1 MNSFDKDGVG
11 QITDRLIIYIIVMIV
26 FTLIINLL
34 KIDNHFSNL
43 NSDSS
48 IMDSLYLVSMTFTG
62 SGYGGIYAQTA
73 LSRFVMVLLS
83 FVKFLLIAEAFGSI
97 IKDDKD
103 TYEGFIK
110 RLFSTKCAEH
120 MNDLRSA
127 KLGPKLDEDVY
138 SIDKLKQLKECFN
151 PK

>member
-11 QITDRLIIYIIVMIV
+11 QITDRVIIYIIVMIV
-26 FTLIINLL
+26 FTLIVDLL

-43 NSDSS
+43 NADSS

-110 RLFSTKCAEH
+110 KLFSKDCAESIR
-120 MNDLRSA
+120 DLRNTKTFDNYA
-127 KLGPKLDEDVY
+127 G
-138 SIDKLKQLKECFN
+138 DKLKKLQECF
-151 PK
+151 KK

>member
-1 MNSFDKDGVG
+1 MNFMDKTNMGK
-11 QITDRLIIYIIVMIV
+11 ITDRLIVYIIVMIV
-26 FTLIINLL
+26 FTLIIDLL

-62 SGYGGIYAQTA
+62 SGYGGIHAQTE

-97 IKDDKD
+97 ITKEED
-103 TYEGFIK
+103 TYTGFIK
-110 RLFSTKCAEH
+110 QLFGHDCSTKINNFRTQKGISVSLDK
-120 MNDLRSA
+120 MDNLR
-127 KLGPKLDEDVY
+127 D
-138 SIDKLKQLKECFN
+138 CFN
-151 PK
+151 QK